1 MEKFFHILLTFQRV
15 ERVPFLAEIAQGG
28 RSMERLLTIG
38 QLAQATGVS
47 AKTIRY
53 YEQVGVLPVPS
64 RSGAGYRQ
72 YARGD
77 VHRLL
82 FVRRAR
88 ALGLSLATLKTL
100 MAELD
105 SGACLT
111 MRPRLHTLVTEQL
124 HTVQQQIAEFQL
136 LEQQLTQVLRR
147 LESDASAP
155 HTERCQCL
163 DLDLPE
169 GRQPLQDVSPSL
181 SKGKTMN
188 ASTLESLTRLPSEAA
203 SEEYGTESCDCGCGC
218 GCSCTSS
225 LTPLSRPQ
233 EAAQRSDSA
242 ETEA

>member
-1 MEKFFHILLTFQRV
+1 M
-15 ERVPFLAEIAQGG
+15 A
-28 RSMERLLTIG
+28 RLLTIG

-72 YARGD
+72 YAQGD

-100 MAELD
+100 VAELD
-105 SGACLT
+105 GGAYLT

-136 LEQQLTQVLRR
+136 LEQQLAQVLRR
-147 LESDASAP
+147 LKSAASAP
-155 HTERCQCL
+155 HSNRCQCL
-163 DLDLPE
+163 DLDILE

-181 SKGKTMN
+181 SKGN
-188 ASTLESLTRLPSEAA
+188 AMSTSTLESLTRLSPTPLSVEK
-203 SEEYGTESCDCGCGC
+203 GTGDCGCGCGC
-218 GCSCTSS
+218 GCSCASS

-233 EAAQRSDSA
+233 EVAQRSDGA
-242 ETEA
+242 ETKT

>member
-1 MEKFFHILLTFQRV
+1 M
-15 ERVPFLAEIAQGG
+15 A
-28 RSMERLLTIG
+28 RLLTIG

-53 YEQVGVLPVPS
+53 YEQVGILPVPS

-72 YARGD
+72 YVQGD

-100 MAELD
+100 VVELD
-105 SGACLT
+105 GGAGLT
-111 MRPRLHTLVTEQL
+111 MGPRLHTLVTEQL
-124 HTVQQQIAEFQL
+124 HIVQQQIAEFQL

-163 DLDLPE
+163 DLDIPE
-169 GRQPLQDVSPSL
+169 GRQPLQDVTPSL
-181 SKGKTMN
+181 SKGKTMST
-188 ASTLESLTRLPSEAA
+188 STLESLTRLSPAPLSVEK
-203 SEEYGTESCDCGCGC
+203 GTGDCGCGCGC
-218 GCSCTSS
+218 GCSCASS
-225 LTPLSRPQ
+225 LTLLSRPQ
-233 EAAQRSDSA
+233 EATHHVNSSD
-242 ETEA
+242 T